1 MKHVKIS
8 DKVIFGND
16 LPFVLIAGPCAMETR
31 DHSMFMAESLMKI
44 TDKLGIPFVFKT
56 SFDKA
61 NRTSLSS
68 KRGAGLDYA
77 MKVFDEIREKLGC
90 ACVTD
95 IHVPDQAEIVAPHVD
110 MLQIPAFLA
119 RQTDLL
125 VAAAKTGKP
134 VNIKKPQWSAPWD
147 MKSTIIKMRDSGNE
161 NVMLCERGTS
171 FGYNNYVVDMRNIP
185 QMASLE
191 QPVIIDATHGIQQ
204 PAVQGTCS
212 GGDRRLAPVIARAA
226 ISLGVAGVYI
236 ETHEDPDRPDVP
248 CDGPNMIKLS
258 DMENQL
264 KIWKDIDAIAKANPI
279 IL

>member
-1 MKHVKIS
+1 MKHIKIS
-8 DKVIFGND
+8 NKVTFGND
-16 LPFVLIAGPCAMETR
+16 LPFVLIAGPCTMESR
-31 DHSMFMAESLMKI
+31 DHAIFMAENLIKI

-61 NRTSLSS
+61 NRTSISS

-90 ACVTD
+90 ACITD
-95 IHVPDQAEIVAPHVD
+95 IHLPDQAAIVAPHVD

-134 VNIKKPQWSAPWD
+134 VNVKKPQWSAPAD
-147 MKSTIIKMRDSGNE
+147 MKSTLNKMYESGNE
-161 NVMLCERGTS
+161 NILLCERGTS
-171 FGYNNYVVDMRNIP
+171 FGYNNYVVDMRSIP
-185 QMASLE
+185 WMSALNA
-191 QPVIIDATHGIQQ
+191 PIVIDATHGIQQ
-204 PAVQGTCS
+204 PASNGCTS

-226 ISLGVAGVYI
+226 LSIGVAAVFT
-236 ETHEDPDRPDVP
+236 EVHENPDSAP

-258 DMENQL
+258 DMENEL
-264 KIWKDIDAIAKANPI
+264 KIWKDLDKIAKSNLI
-279 IL
+279 II

>member
-1 MKHVKIS
+1 MKHIKIS
-8 DKVIFGND
+8 DKIIFGND
-16 LPFVLIAGPCAMETR
+16 LPFVLIAGPCAMESR
-31 DHSMFMAESLMKI
+31 DHAMFMAENLMKM

-61 NRTSLSS
+61 NRTSITS

-90 ACVTD
+90 ACITD
-95 IHVPDQAEIVAPHVD
+95 IHLPDQAEIVAPHVD

-134 VNIKKPQWSAPWD
+134 VNVKKPQWSAPAD
-147 MKSTIIKMRDSGNE
+147 MKSTLGKMYESGNE
-161 NVMLCERGTS
+161 NILLCERGTS
-171 FGYNNYVVDMRNIP
+171 FGYNNYVVDMRSIP
-185 QMASLE
+185 WMSSLGA
-191 QPVIIDATHGIQQ
+191 PVVIDATHGIQQ
-204 PAVQGTCS
+204 PASSGCTS

-226 ISLGVAGVYI
+226 LAIGVAAVFT
-236 ETHEDPDRPDVP
+236 EVHDNPDSAP

-258 DMENQL
+258 DMENEL
-264 KIWKDIDAIAKANPI
+264 KVWKDLDNIAKSNLI
-279 IL
+279 IV